1 MNSKGHFLK
10 SIFQVSFSNEDTEAE
25 TEFISDWIY

>member
-25 TEFISDWIY
+25 TEFISEWIY